1 MNQLRVTVC
10 VLALCT
16 SVATAFLPPTATT
29 STAGT
34 TATTHGPTATTT
46 ALFDKKKQ
54 PSRAKPKGFAGALR
68 DLQLTTF
75 QYAGGIRPGTQS
87 PQKKV
92 NINTIVKPDYSE
104 DGLVCILLSCT
115 PILVPFTYRIDRYCD
130 DIVLSSLHRL
140 DSSLITLSTL
150 FTHTACTTYNNKRIS

>member
-104 DGLVCILLSCT
+104 DGLVCIQFCHVLLFLFIPCIGLIGTVMTLYCHRCT
-115 PILVPFTYRIDRYCD
+115 GWIPH
-130 DIVLSSLHRL
+130 SSLFQPFSHIL
-140 DSSLITLSTL
+140 
-150 FTHTACTTYNNKRIS
+150 HVRIQ